1 VSNSNQTKMA
11 FSQVH
16 IHFSVSWVRR
26 LAIRNDFDTMNT
38 YLEKINKKYENIPV
52 EKCPFSEDVWN
63 EIKAL
68 FFLMELGATIQN
80 MSVVIESNTKVMKLL
95 SHISELKMWKARL
108 TTIQYSSS
116 KDTIGNLQVL
126 PNDILQVIGDKII

>member
-1 VSNSNQTKMA
+1 MA

>member
-1 VSNSNQTKMA
+1 
-11 FSQVH
+11 
-16 IHFSVSWVRR
+16 
-26 LAIRNDFDTMNT
+26 
-38 YLEKINKKYENIPV
+38 
-52 EKCPFSEDVWN
+52 
-63 EIKAL
+63 
-68 FFLMELGATIQN
+68 MELGATIQN